1 MRPTPLVLGTL
12 GSNMASRDERRASIW
27 SVPARVKYLYFS
39 CFALQLGVGA
49 FLVVWEGAVFRTP
62 SLTAAILALWTNLAP
77 LVLTSAALSVLLAEG
92 VETAMVIA
100 ADLQRWLDER
110 WERRQAEARK
120 RQAQARRQRVR
131 ARAQARARARAEG
144 RAEGHAEGHA
154 EGRREA
160 LAAVQEWNERR
171 LAAEARGE
179 PFNEPPPSIEV
190 DLNGTP

>member
-1 MRPTPLVLGTL
+1 MGPTPLLLGTL
-12 GSNMASRDERRASIW
+12 GSNMASRDERRAPIW
-27 SVPARVKYLYFS
+27 SVPARVKYLYFN

-49 FLVVWEGAVFRTP
+49 FLVVWEGAVLRTP
-62 SLTAAILALWTNLAP
+62 SLTAGILALWTNLAP

-131 ARAQARARARAEG
+131 ARAQARTRARAEG
-144 RAEGHAEGHA
+144 RAEGHA

>member
-1 MRPTPLVLGTL
+1 
-12 GSNMASRDERRASIW
+12 MASRDERRASIW

-39 CFALQLGVGA
+39 CFALQLGAGA
-49 FLVVWEGAVFRTP
+49 FLVVWEGAVFGAL

-92 VETAMVIA
+92 VEAAMVIA

-110 WERRQAEARK
+110 WERKQAEIRK
-120 RQAQARRQRVR
+120 RQAKARRQRVR
-131 ARAQARARARAEG
+131 ARAQARARLRAEG
-144 RAEGHAEGHA
+144 RAEG
-154 EGRREA
+154 RRET

-179 PFNEPPPSIEV
+179 PFDEPPPFTEV

>member
-1 MRPTPLVLGTL
+1 
-12 GSNMASRDERRASIW
+12 MASRDERRAPIW
-27 SVPARVKYLYFS
+27 SVPARVKYLYFN
-39 CFALQLGVGA
+39 CFALQLGWGA

-62 SLTAAILALWTNLAP
+62 SLTAGILALWTNLAP

-120 RQAQARRQRVR
+120 RQAQARRQRVQ
-131 ARAQARARARAEG
+131 ARAQARARVRAEG
-144 RAEGHAEGHA
+144 RAEGHA

-171 LAAEARGE
+171 LGAEARGE